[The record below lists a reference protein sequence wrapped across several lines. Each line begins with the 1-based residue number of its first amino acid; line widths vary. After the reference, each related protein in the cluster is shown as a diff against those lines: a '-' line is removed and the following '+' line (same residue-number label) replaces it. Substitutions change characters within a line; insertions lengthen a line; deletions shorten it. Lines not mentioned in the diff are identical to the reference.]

1 MPTENNFARVFAIQD
16 NDKFAALAQ
25 VLEQTDFY
33 DLVERQLVSSGKPRA
48 DFLVAIK
55 PNIMMARSLRD
66 CSSYT
71 DPQLVEHLVDGLVQ
85 RGFTNVAVVE
95 SQNMYGNWFRNREV
109 IPVATYFGYSAKN
122 YRVVDLTQEMVE
134 YDYGGRLGKHWIGPT
149 WRDADFRISFAKNK
163 THPETFC
170 TLTLKN
176 VYGCL
181 PLQDKIK
188 EYHQLREFDW
198 PTIELLKHAP
208 CHYGLIDAIWSAD
221 GLMGAVSDST
231 PKHTRTII
239 GGENLLA
246 VDWVGAKKMGLEPY
260 DSRILALAETAFG
273 MPEVEWVGDH
283 SGYEGWV
290 NVPGFMDEVMDIT
303 EELGAFTNWVWSLG
317 SDMDAAFPRK

>member
-1 MPTENNFARVFAIQD
+1 MFKT
-16 NDKFAALAQ
+16 
-25 VLEQTDFY
+25 
-33 DLVERQLVSSGKPRA
+33 
-48 DFLVAIK
+48 
-55 PNIMMARSLRD
+55 LRR
-66 CSSYT
+66 T
-71 DPQLVEHLVDGLVQ
+71 
-85 RGFTNVAVVE
+85 AVG
-95 SQNMYGNWFRNREV
+95 SQ
-109 IPVATYFGYSAKN
+109 
-122 YRVVDLTQEMVE
+122 
-134 YDYGGRLGKHWIGPT
+134 
-149 WRDADFRISFAKNK
+149 
-163 THPETFC
+163 
-170 TLTLKN
+170 LTLKN

-303 EELGAFTNWVWSLG
+303 EEFGPFPNWAWSI
-317 SDMDAAFPRK
+317 SIDMDAAFPRK